1 MMTQEDACKIFD
13 AGKEVTIQRLMELS
27 AEIDQLKAISPNSP
41 TTPSG
46 QKPPFLKEQKKK
58 RKRKPGQKPG
68 HKGVARPPL
77 RPEDATR
84 TVHHPLPSCPDCGIP
99 LPGKPTE
106 TRVRLIED
114 IPVVSVEVVKHEIER
129 KYCPN
134 CQKIVEPP
142 VTDALP
148 GSTIGIRLAIY
159 SAFLHYFIGVSM
171 RNICRLLQVSSGHT
185 VSIGGLFHMW
195 NRLAT
200 LLEAEYDRIA
210 QSIKGAKVVGG
221 DETGWRICGKL
232 AWLWAFATE
241 KACVYIIDKSRGS
254 KVVRRFLGKVF
265 NGTLISDF
273 WGAYNKIK
281 TFAKQRCLY
290 HLFTELRKV
299 DVKTKAPEWKEWR
312 KKLVRL
318 LRDAIRLGKRWETL
332 PNLKYLEMKN
342 TLHERLAGLILS
354 PSTHPDVI
362 RLIKRLKRHKEEL
375 FTFLDNPQEISPY
388 NNHLERMM
396 RPSVL
401 MRKISQQNRS
411 LKSARVQAILM
422 TIFRTYHMQGL
433 NPFEKMLAIVQE
445 KIASGKNSYKP
456 NQEEKLA
463 A

>member
-1 MMTQEDACKIFD
+1 MTKEETYKVYE
-13 AGKEVTIQRLMELS
+13 AGKEATSQKLMELS
-27 AEIDQLKAISPNSP
+27 AEIDRLKAISPNSP

-46 QKPPFLKEQKKK
+46 QKPTFLKKEKKN
-58 RKRKPGQKPG
+58 RKKKPGQKIG
-68 HKGVARPPL
+68 HKGVARRSL

-84 TVHHPLPSCPDCGIP
+84 TVIHPLPSCPDCGIP

-106 TRVRLIED
+106 IRVRLTED

-129 KYCPN
+129 KHCPN
-134 CQKIVEPP
+134 CRKIVEPP

-159 SAFLHYFIGVSM
+159 SAYLHYFIGVSM
-171 RNICRLLQVSSGHT
+171 RNICRLLHTSSGHT

-210 QSIKGAKVVGG
+210 QSIQGAKVVGG

-232 AWLWAFATE
+232 AWLWAFATD

-265 NGTLISDF
+265 KGTLISDF

-281 TFAKQRCLY
+281 AIAKQRCLY

-299 DVKTKAPEWKEWR
+299 DMKTTAPEWKEWR

-318 LRDAIRLGKRWETL
+318 LRDAVRLGKHWETL
-332 PNLKYLEMKN
+332 PNLKYLQKK
-342 TLHERLAGLILS
+342 TALHDRLADLIGN
-354 PSTHPDVI
+354 PSTHPDVT

-375 FTFLDNPQEISPY
+375 FTFLDNPLEISPY

-411 LKSARVQAILM
+411 PQSAWVQAVMM
-422 TIFRTYHMQGL
+422 TIFRTFYMQGG
-433 NPFEKMLAIVQE
+433 NPFEKMLEVVQNQIV
-445 KIASGKNSYKP
+445 SGKALRKAA
-456 NQEEKLA
+456 QKEKLA